1 MSNPQE
7 PTPAQPRPG
16 DHPSEV
22 RYRPLKRFWPYV
34 DLPEQ
39 PTAEELA
46 ALDPDLHEALFGRT
60 DRPFSITLV
69 FPRFE
74 GPGYAR
80 AVELAQG
87 AAEYREVG
95 TGEAARVRARF
106 LPSDAKRLHQVFEIV
121 GPIPQT
127 EVLIDDRP
135 VPYAR
140 ELWLPLVW
148 FLLVD

>member
-1 MSNPQE
+1 MADPHD
-7 PTPAQPRPG
+7 PTVAEPRPG

-39 PTAEELA
+39 PTEEELA

-74 GPGYAR
+74 GPDFDR
-80 AVELAQG
+80 AVELARN

-95 TGEAARVRARF
+95 AGEAFRVRARF
-106 LPSDAKRLHQVFEIV
+106 LPSDAKRLHQLFNVV
-121 GPIPQT
+121 GARPDT

-135 VPYAR
+135 YPYAR

-148 FLLVD
+148 FLLAE

>member
-1 MSNPQE
+1 MSDPRE
-7 PTPAQPRPG
+7 PTLAEPRPG
-16 DHPSEV
+16 DHPSEL

-34 DLPEQ
+34 ELSEQ
-39 PTAEELA
+39 PTEEELA
-46 ALDPDLHEALFGRT
+46 ELDPDLREALFGRT

-74 GPGYAR
+74 GSGYAR
-80 AVELAQG
+80 AVELARG

-95 TGEAARVRARF
+95 AGAALRVRARF
-106 LPSDAKRLHQVFEIV
+106 LPSDANRLHQLFEIV
-121 GPIPQT
+121 GPLPDT